1 VKDERVIEAYLG
13 QRYAQRVRDSGE
25 SDDAGG

>member
-13 QRYAQRVRDSGE
+13 ERYAQRAHDGVGPG
-25 SDDAGG
+25 DARS

>member
-13 QRYAQRVRDSGE
+13 QRYAQRDRDE
-25 SDDAGG
+25 KASDAPG